1 MSWFFTSTFVLSC
14 LWWIGSTASVD
25 NGFYEFSS
33 SLHQVAKDMKTIDP
47 HRPAYLKLSHRRSY
61 PLEQCDRHADSCSVL
76 LESTLHISS
85 GCCLFQ
91 IFRSGVIEPVDLN
104 STVRVS

>member
-33 SLHQVAKDMKTIDP
+33 SLHQVAKDRKIIDP

-61 PLEQCDRHADSCSVL
+61 PLERCDPPCRQLFCIIGKYSAYFFWMLFVSDFPF
-76 LESTLHISS
+76 
-85 GCCLFQ
+85 GC
-91 IFRSGVIEPVDLN
+91 D
-104 STVRVS
+104 